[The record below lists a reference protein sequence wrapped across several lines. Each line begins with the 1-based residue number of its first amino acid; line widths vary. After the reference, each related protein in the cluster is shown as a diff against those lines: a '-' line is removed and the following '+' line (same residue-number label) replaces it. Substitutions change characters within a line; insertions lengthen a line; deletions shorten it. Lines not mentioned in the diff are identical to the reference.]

1 MEWAQNRTEHYLA
14 SFSAIGATSRPKGWV
29 FPDLTRGGPALSHF
43 QLLLSGRTILY
54 KFCGDLKGETLMP
67 DTPEA
72 RACTR
77 AFARVIGPFLVIVP
91 AIIVVRAPNI
101 GTILTAFFENEA
113 LVWITGG
120 LLLFSGLLI
129 IAHHQYWSRLSAI
142 LISLFGW
149 FLALR
154 GVVLLAA
161 PQLIASGGAAAMNMI
176 PIVQIGFGFLVL
188 IGLWLTFVGWIAKP
202 PAAS

>member
-1 MEWAQNRTEHYLA
+1 MSSCDPPNLPRVMPA
-14 SFSAIGATSRPKGWV
+14 KGKT
-29 FPDLTRGGPALSHF
+29 PMPA
-43 QLLLSGRTILY
+43 
-54 KFCGDLKGETLMP
+54 
-67 DTPEA
+67 TPEA
-72 RACTR
+72 RARTR

-91 AIIVVRAPNI
+91 AIVAVRAPNT
-101 GTILTAFFENEA
+101 GTALTAFFDNAA

-120 LLLFSGLLI
+120 LLLFGGLLI
-129 IAHHQYWSRLSAI
+129 IAHHQYWSGLAAI

-161 PQLIASGGAAAMNMI
+161 PQLIARGAATAMNMVW
-176 PIVQIGFGFLVL
+176 IVQVGFGCLVL

-202 PAAS
+202 PTAA